1 MSKSPT
7 AFVLGYHGCDREV
20 GERLLLGGD
29 FVASEQD
36 FDWLG
41 PGVYFWENDAQRA
54 LEWAVEKRK
63 RGAYKEP
70 FVVGAV
76 IDLSNC
82 LDLTIRENLDLL
94 AVAYETFRAANE
106 KAGLTMPENRDPAGV
121 TSGDNLLRFLDCA
134 VIRHL
139 HENIAQEAA
148 EILAKKGTPAIEPFT
163 TVRGVFFEGGPA
175 YPSGGFYAKTHTQIA
190 AYDPRS
196 IAGVFRPRPY
206 PSI

>member
-1 MSKSPT
+1 MSKSPA

-20 GERLLLGGD
+20 GERLLLGHD
-29 FVASEQD
+29 FVPSEED

-41 PGVYFWENDAQRA
+41 PGVYFWANDPRRA
-54 LEWAVEKRK
+54 LEWAADKHR
-63 RGAYKEP
+63 RGRYKEP

-94 AVAYETFRAANE
+94 AVSYETFRTANE
-106 KAGLTMPENRDPAGV
+106 TAGLTMPVNRDPVGV

-139 HENIAQEAA
+139 HENIAQETA
-148 EILAKKGTPAIEPFT
+148 EIMAKGGTPPIEPFT

-175 YPSGGFYAKTHTQIA
+175 YPGGGFYAKTHTQIA
-190 AYDPRS
+190 AYDQKA
-196 IAGVFRPRPY
+196 ITGVFRPRPY
-206 PSI
+206 PSV